1 MEVAAK
7 LWCEVLLQVVVL
19 VDVDGVK
26 SIGAQTNHNALC
38 GETRGFIGRA
48 GVGDHNDPIGAYHTS
63 VVDADW
69 CFPWRDF
76 ASEALD
82 DGVDHDQVFDLWS
95 CQFGL

>member
-1 MEVAAK
+1 MQDVEEAAK

-38 GETRGFIGRA
+38 GETRGFVSRT
-48 GVGDHNDPIGAYHTS
+48 GVGDHNDPIGAYHAS
-63 VVDADW
+63 VVDAE
-69 CFPWRDF
+69 PIAF
-76 ASEALD
+76 APEALD
-82 DGVDHDQVFDLWS
+82 DRVDHDQVLDLWS

>member
-1 MEVAAK
+1 MQDVEVAAK

-38 GETRGFIGRA
+38 GETRCFVGRT
-48 GVGDHNDPIGAYHTS
+48 GVGDHNDAIRAYHAS
-63 VVDADW
+63 VVDAKLIA
-69 CFPWRDF
+69 F
-76 ASEALD
+76 APEALD
-82 DGVDHDQVFDLWS
+82 DRVDHDQVFDLWS